1 MTGKLKVLTL
11 SQDIEGLKVKKNY
24 TDVVIHFCDLHDHT
38 ITLKNDKKYTLSIQA
53 LSIEADSLLLEGDIW
68 KEGDK
73 EEVPAIISEFRFY
86 PQIEKSIN

>member
-1 MTGKLKVLTL
+1 MIGKLKVLTL
-11 SQDIEGLKVKKNY
+11 SQHIEGLKAKKNY
-24 TDVVIHFCDLHDHT
+24 TDVVIHFSDLHDHT
-38 ITLKNDKKYTLSIQA
+38 ITLKNNKKYTLSVQA

-86 PQIEKSIN
+86 PQIEKSSN

>member
-1 MTGKLKVLTL
+1 MNGNLKVLTL
-11 SQDIEGLKVKKNY
+11 SQDIEGLKVKRNY

-86 PQIEKSIN
+86 PQIEKSAN

>member
-86 PQIEKSIN
+86 PQIEKSTN